1 MNKLMIIGCLGND
14 PTMRTLPDGTA
25 VCSFN
30 VAVSGKGKDKTTTWF
45 RVTTWRQLAEN
56 CNRFLEK
63 GRKVAV
69 VGSVTLNTFTKKDG
83 TAGASIE
90 VNADEVEFLSPKG
103 ERSDPVDVAVDKQ
116 SGMVVVDQDDLPF

>member
-14 PTMRTLPDGTA
+14 PTMRALPDGTA

-56 CNRFLEK
+56 CNQFLAK

-69 VGSVTLNTFTKKDG
+69 VGSVTLHTFTKNDG
-83 TAGASIE
+83 ATNASLE

-103 ERSDPVDVAVDKQ
+103 ERSDPVEVAVDKQ
-116 SGMVVVDQDDLPF
+116 SGMVVVDQDSLPF

>member
-14 PTMRTLPDGTA
+14 PTMRMLPDGTA

-30 VAVSGKGKDKTTTWF
+30 VAVSGKGKDKITTWF

-56 CNRFLEK
+56 CSRFLEK
-63 GRKVAV
+63 GKKVAV

-83 TAGASIE
+83 TASASLE

-103 ERSDPVDVAVDKQ
+103 ERSDPVEVAVDKQ

>member
-1 MNKLMIIGCLGND
+1 MNKLMIIGCLGDD
-14 PTMRTLPDGTA
+14 PTMRMLPDGTA

-69 VGSVTLNTFTKKDG
+69 VGSVSLSTYTKKDG
-83 TAGASIE
+83 TGGASLE
-90 VNADEVEFLSPKG
+90 VNADQVEFLSPKS
-103 ERSDPVDVAVDKQ
+103 ENSEKTDKQ
-116 SGMVVVDQDDLPF
+116 SGMVVVDQDSLPF

>member
-14 PTMRTLPDGTA
+14 PTLRTLPDGTA

-45 RVTTWRQLAEN
+45 RVTTWRKLAEN
-56 CNRFLEK
+56 CNQFLAK

-69 VGSVTLNTFTKKDG
+69 VGSVTLNTFTKNDG
-83 TAGASIE
+83 ATSASLE

>member
-14 PTMRTLPDGTA
+14 PTLRTLPDGTA

-45 RVTTWRQLAEN
+45 RVTTWRKLAEN
-56 CNRFLEK
+56 CNQFLAK

-69 VGSVTLNTFTKKDG
+69 VGSVTLNTFTKNDG
-83 TAGASIE
+83 ATSASLE

-116 SGMVVVDQDDLPF
+116 SGMVVVDQDSLPF

>member
-83 TAGASIE
+83 TASASLE

-103 ERSDPVDVAVDKQ
+103 ERSDPVEVAVDKQ